1 LGRTLLCVTF
11 SSDCARL
18 KNVDQTQG
26 RRLTGFRVALRR
38 IMDARAMRH
47 WDELFQTLKRAG
59 YPRSHHTVM
68 GYINGEHVVEEMFV
82 RYVALALSLR
92 NDERERL
99 AYAWAYLQGQDDG
112 DPKTDLAK
120 VAKTLGWD
128 KEKKRREAYRYLF
141 EPIAT
146 QA

>member
-1 LGRTLLCVTF
+1 MDWKRSGRP
-11 SSDCARL
+11 
-18 KNVDQTQG
+18 
-26 RRLTGFRVALRR
+26 TGFRVALRR

-47 WDELFQTLKRAG
+47 WDELFHTLKRAG
-59 YPRSHHTVM
+59 YPRSHHTMM

-92 NDERERL
+92 SDERERL